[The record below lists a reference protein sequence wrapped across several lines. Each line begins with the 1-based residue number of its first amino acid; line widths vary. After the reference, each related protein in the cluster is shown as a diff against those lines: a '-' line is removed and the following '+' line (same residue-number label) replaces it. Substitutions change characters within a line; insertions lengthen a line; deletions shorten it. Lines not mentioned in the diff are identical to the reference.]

1 MTIKKG
7 IRFLYGVP
15 AAIAGR
21 TLILSD
27 LHIGVEDR
35 LFAKGVRLGTVSE
48 NMLKSIEKIAAENG
62 IKRIAITGD
71 VKERIESPDLQV
83 MEFFSRLSRIGR
95 VIVARGNHDGG
106 IERVPGIEII
116 GAQGGTIRA
125 GGMKIG
131 LFHGHAAPDP
141 KLLGCDAIFCGHEHP
156 TVEMANEFGGIERF
170 HAWIKVPID
179 YARAKKAY
187 PKANKDCRVYIVPP
201 FNQALGGQAL
211 NRQGA
216 AMMGPAFKN
225 GIFKLSGAEII
236 MLEGASLGALFEAK
250 KGD

>member
-1 MTIKKG
+1 M
-7 IRFLYGVP
+7 
-15 AAIAGR
+15 AGR
-21 TLILSD
+21 TLIISD
-27 LHIGVEDR
+27 LHVGVEER
-35 LFAKGVRLGTVSE
+35 LFSRGVRLGAVSDG
-48 NMLKSIEKIAAENG
+48 MLESIRRIARENG

-71 VKERIESPDLQV
+71 VKERIEAPDAQA
-83 MEFFSRLSRIGR
+83 MEFFAKLSRIGK

-106 IERVPGIEII
+106 IERIPGIEVI
-116 GAQGGTIRA
+116 GAQGGIIRA

-131 LFHGHAAPDP
+131 LFHGHAAPDA

-156 TVEMANEFGGIERF
+156 TVEMANEFGGVSRF
-170 HAWIKVPID
+170 HAWIRVPID

-187 PKANKDCRVYIVPP
+187 ARANRRCAAYIVPP
-201 FNQALGGQAL
+201 FNPALGGQAL
-211 NRQGA
+211 NRRGA

-250 KGD
+250 KGEKITVTKNR